1 MKLLFSN
8 EALRAKIASDPDDE
22 PVAGGTPDPV
32 DLLRLRLQAM
42 MDAYERR
49 VRTDCRSPA
58 DLAAKPWECREYLAA
73 EEALRATLGCTGP
86 SGGSVDVG

>member
-8 EALRAKIASDPDDE
+8 EALRAKIASDPADE
-22 PVAGGTPDPV
+22 PMAGAFPDPI
-32 DLLRLRLQAM
+32 DLLRVRLQAM

-49 VRTDCRSPA
+49 VRSDCRSPA

-73 EEALRATLGCTGP
+73 EEALRATLGASP
-86 SGGSVDVG
+86 SAGAVPE

>member
-1 MKLLFSN
+1 MKLLGSN

-22 PVAGGTPDPV
+22 PMAGAFPDPI
-32 DLLRLRLQAM
+32 DLLRVRLQAM

-58 DLAAKPWECREYLAA
+58 ELAGQPWRCREYIAG

-86 SGGSVDVG
+86 SGGTERG